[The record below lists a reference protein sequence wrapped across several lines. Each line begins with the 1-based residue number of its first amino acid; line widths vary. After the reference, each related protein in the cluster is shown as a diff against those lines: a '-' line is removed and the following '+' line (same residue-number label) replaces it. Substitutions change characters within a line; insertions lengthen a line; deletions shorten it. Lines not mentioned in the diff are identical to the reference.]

1 MWPFSEMSLS
11 TATLIGT
18 IANWSLLGS
27 LLVGVVATFLIVQ
40 TTDVKEDHWAIDRR
54 ESAERIAGLTTQ
66 GDQLR
71 KDTAD
76 ANARALEAQ
85 LELAKFKAPRL
96 LTEEQQARIVGQ
108 IKTFSGQQYSALV
121 AAGLDTW
128 PFWTVLDSTLKTA
141 GWKRVPPPGL
151 AVGDPPAGIP
161 ISPEPG
167 ISIMFA
173 PSRATDIGAAARA
186 LGVALVAEGIAT
198 ALGR

>member
-1 MWPFSEMSLS
+1 
-11 TATLIGT
+11 
-18 IANWSLLGS
+18 
-27 LLVGVVATFLIVQ
+27 
-40 TTDVKEDHWAIDRR
+40 
-54 ESAERIAGLTTQ
+54 
-66 GDQLR
+66 
-71 KDTAD
+71 
-76 ANARALEAQ
+76 
-85 LELAKFKAPRL
+85 LELAKLKAPRL

-161 ISPEPG
+161 LSPEPG

-198 ALGR
+198 AVGADPNMEQRATVVSIAIGIKPL